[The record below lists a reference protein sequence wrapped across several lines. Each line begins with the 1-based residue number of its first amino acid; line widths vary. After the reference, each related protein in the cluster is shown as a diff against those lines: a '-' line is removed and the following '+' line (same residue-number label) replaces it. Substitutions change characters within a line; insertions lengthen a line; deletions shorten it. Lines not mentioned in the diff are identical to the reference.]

1 MLFISPSP
9 RFYSANEYM
18 PTFIERNANQIRAS
32 CLRAIVYIIRQ
43 IQSQKTTGSRSQKSK
58 GTCIGIVCPI
68 FNAVEEL
75 PGLDALPHLYQQQ
88 LHISVQ
94 NRIYMYRKM
103 HQLVHTKFYWTLIM
117 SAITILG
124 VSISEVCTE
133 NVKFHPYPTPAYSPK
148 RFRQTN
154 PPLKFGQIAPIE
166 LNAL

>member
-1 MLFISPSP
+1 MNLSAMMFSTKARKVTCAHVTPIAFSVERSFGASQET
-9 RFYSANEYM
+9 FYFLYVCKDESIY
-18 PTFIERNANQIRAS
+18 
-32 CLRAIVYIIRQ
+32 
-43 IQSQKTTGSRSQKSK
+43 SK

-117 SAITILG
+117 SAITIL
-124 VSISEVCTE
+124 VCTE

-154 PPLKFGQIAPIE
+154 PPLKFG
-166 LNAL
+166 